1 MAVDDPGVSGPE
13 VLRSLSTLE
22 ETERRAF
29 QRGREA
35 EHVDARL
42 AEHDRHLAAI
52 NGSIERL
59 ASSQEEMTRLQL
71 RAVAA
76 QETRD
81 KDAAQQREKLTAA
94 ATQSF
99 SRKQVWIG
107 GAGVAAM
114 VAAAVLTATGHL

>member
-1 MAVDDPGVSGPE
+1 MAEPGISGPE

-35 EHVDARL
+35 ATVDAKL
-42 AEHDRHLAAI
+42 AEHDRHLNAI
-52 NGSIERL
+52 NGSVERL
-59 ASSQEEMTRLQL
+59 ARSQEEMTRVQT

-76 QETRD
+76 QEARD
-81 KDAAQQREKLTAA
+81 QDATEQREKIAAA
-94 ATQSF
+94 ATRSF

-107 GAGVAAM
+107 SGGVIAM
-114 VAAAVLTATGHL
+114 TASAVLTATGNL